1 MALTFGSTSAPS
13 NITTYLDS
21 IFAISLANYR
31 KTLIDNIG
39 ASNAVLY
46 EILKGDSYESADG
59 GTYIAEN
66 LMYGLAPSM
75 WYDGYDEFSTLP
87 TDGISQAIFE
97 WRQMAS
103 PIAYNMK
110 EVYQNQH
117 RLVDL
122 VKSRIQQSEMGIQE
136 GWARAFLWGS
146 ATQAGGSLRTP
157 LVDPTNTA
165 SAVEP
170 LAKLVDYNNNVV
182 VGNIDS

>member
-1 MALTFGSTSAPS
+1 MAITFGSTSAPS

-21 IFAISLANYR
+21 IFSQSLANYR

-39 ASNAVLY
+39 ATNAVLY
-46 EILKGDSYESADG
+46 EILKGDAYESADG
-59 GTYIAEN
+59 GTY
-66 LMYGLAPSM
+66 
-75 WYDGYDEFSTLP
+75 
-87 TDGISQAIFE
+87 
-97 WRQMAS
+97 
-103 PIAYNMK
+103 IAYNMK

-117 RLVDL
+117 KLVDL

-146 ATQAGGSLRTP
+146 APQVGGSLRTP